1 MYRKT
6 AISKLNNTNYRVWS
20 SKMTLLFKQLKL
32 WAVVEG
38 TETQPNT
45 LNPNYPAWEEK
56 DLAAKLE
63 IMSNL
68 EDQQADTIR
77 NCSTANAMWIDL
89 KNEFEP
95 TTDGNQV
102 MTLNSL
108 VILKM
113 HEEDE
118 MNAFINSWKR
128 KLDDCLMSG
137 VEIESKLQRLLLL
150 GALPPSWSTFVTTQN
165 FNTNTTL
172 IDLINCIRQEEAMKK
187 ARRPEQT
194 QHTSAM
200 IAYRG
205 KQSYQNQ
212 RTEYRPR
219 NYLDNSRPQ
228 VGGIRFSQIFC
239 TICNKSGHTNNQ
251 CRFRQM
257 KNKQSYQRPRSRVE
271 AHLAEEISENESY
284 PTETNSEENDDGY
297 DDLLQ
302 VFLAEDSTP
311 EINTKQQPDNTWYFD
326 TGATHHMTNNKQS
339 IRNYNSLPV
348 PIPVVFGNNGSL
360 NALGKGDVSFL
371 LQDNQILTVD
381 NVYFVPGIT
390 KNLLSVSQATKNGT
404 SIKFEETYAQIKH
417 KSPNGQKIKYICR
430 RLDKGLYRIPCPPT
444 HVDIEALY
452 ASTKENHDLSILWHH
467 RLAHINLQAIKT
479 LQSKNMV
486 IGLPKEQFTTS
497 LDLCEGCLLGK
508 MPHHSF
514 PLRQSRSRFPLQLVH
529 SDLCGPF
536 PTPSITGSHY
546 FISFIDD
553 YSRFTVIT
561 FLKTKN
567 QALQA
572 LKNYLTLAENIT
584 KSKIQF
590 LQTDGGGEYNSNA
603 LMDFCKSKGI
613 HHRKSTP
620 QTPQQY
626 GIVEKKS

>member
-1 MYRKT
+1 
-6 AISKLNNTNYRVWS
+6 
-20 SKMTLLFKQLKL
+20 
-32 WAVVEG
+32 
-38 TETQPNT
+38 
-45 LNPNYPAWEEK
+45 
-56 DLAAKLE
+56 
-63 IMSNL
+63 
-68 EDQQADTIR
+68 
-77 NCSTANAMWIDL
+77 MWIDL

-150 GALPPSWSTFVTTQN
+150 GALPPSCSTFMTTQN
-165 FNTNTTL
+165 FNADTTL

-187 ARRPEQT
+187 ARGLEQT
-194 QHTSAM
+194 QHTSTM
-200 IAYRG
+200 ITYRG
-205 KQSYQNQ
+205 KQPYQNQ

-326 TGATHHMTNNKQS
+326 TVATHHMTNNKQY
-339 IRNYNSLPV
+339 IRNCNPLLV

-371 LQDNQILTVD
+371 LQDNQLLPVD
-381 NVYFVPGIT
+381 NVYFVLGI
-390 KNLLSVSQATKNGT
+390 
-404 SIKFEETYAQIKH
+404 
-417 KSPNGQKIKYICR
+417 
-430 RLDKGLYRIPCPPT
+430 
-444 HVDIEALY
+444 
-452 ASTKENHDLSILWHH
+452 
-467 RLAHINLQAIKT
+467 
-479 LQSKNMV
+479 M
-486 IGLPKEQFTTS
+486 
-497 LDLCEGCLLGK
+497 
-508 MPHHSF
+508 
-514 PLRQSRSRFPLQLVH
+514 
-529 SDLCGPF
+529 
-536 PTPSITGSHY
+536 
-546 FISFIDD
+546 
-553 YSRFTVIT
+553 
-561 FLKTKN
+561 
-567 QALQA
+567 
-572 LKNYLTLAENIT
+572 
-584 KSKIQF
+584 
-590 LQTDGGGEYNSNA
+590 
-603 LMDFCKSKGI
+603 
-613 HHRKSTP
+613 
-620 QTPQQY
+620 
-626 GIVEKKS
+626 